1 MHSQI
6 GAAAAACE
14 KPVDRHLGSGSPDVD
29 AQIGSQRR
37 NRATADQTKA
47 GYFFQNL
54 DLIKTQKIIKCETTT
69 NGA

>member
-14 KPVDRHLGSGSPDVD
+14 KPVDRHLGSGSHDVD

-47 GYFFQNL
+47 DYFFR
-54 DLIKTQKIIKCETTT
+54 
-69 NGA
+69 